1 MGKGKGAPEEWV
13 AVIRPGKILFEMEG
27 VGQDIAQQAMRLAA
41 HKIPMKTKFVSRE
54 SSGVIEMK
62 KDKMKGLD
70 PLEMQAKL
78 REIDEQSFRVKFQL
92 SMGQTEGL
100 KRLRENRKDRARLL
114 TWLRQNE
121 LKEAK

>member
-1 MGKGKGAPEEWV
+1 
-13 AVIRPGKILFEMEG
+13 
-27 VGQDIAQQAMRLAA
+27 
-41 HKIPMKTKFVSRE
+41 
-54 SSGVIEMK
+54 MK
-62 KDKMKGLD
+62 KHKLRGLD
-70 PLEMQAKL
+70 PLEMQSKL

-114 TWLRQNE
+114 TWLRQNQ

>member
-1 MGKGKGAPEEWV
+1 
-13 AVIRPGKILFEMEG
+13 
-27 VGQDIAQQAMRLAA
+27 
-41 HKIPMKTKFVSRE
+41 
-54 SSGVIEMK
+54 MK

-78 REIDEQSFRVKFQL
+78 REIDEQSFRVRFQI

-100 KRLRENRKDRARLL
+100 KKLRENRKDRARLL

-121 LKEAK
+121 LKGAK

>member
-1 MGKGKGAPEEWV
+1 
-13 AVIRPGKILFEMEG
+13 
-27 VGQDIAQQAMRLAA
+27 
-41 HKIPMKTKFVSRE
+41 
-54 SSGVIEMK
+54 MK